1 MKKSF
6 FAKKKIILVFRLFQ
20 KIPKHVEG
28 REEMAVVDAQQ
39 LVQEWNSQKHFYE
52 ILMIIL

>member
-6 FAKKKIILVFRLFQ
+6 FAKKIILVFRLFQ

-39 LVQEWNSQKHFYE
+39 LVQE
-52 ILMIIL
+52 